1 MLMKG
6 VFYNE
11 YGSADVLRYTE
22 LADPRRGADQV
33 LIRVAACSVNPI
45 DWRLR
50 RGDARF
56 LFPFGFPRI
65 PGFDLAGT
73 IEAAPAHSGFQPGE
87 RVAAFLDHL
96 TGGAYAELAVCSP
109 QVVAKLP
116 ESVSFE
122 DGAALGLAGTTAVQS
137 LRDYG
142 RLGTGQHV
150 VITGAS
156 GGVGSLAV
164 QIAKSRGARVTAV
177 ASGTNHDLVMS
188 LGADRFVDYHQ
199 DRWLR
204 SVDDCDLFFDAAGK
218 CDFSDVKLILK
229 ADGRFIS
236 TEPNLKNVGLSLLT
250 AVVPGRTCRTM
261 LARANARDLRE
272 LISLCELGQ
281 LKVVH
286 NTTFPLPEAAEAHRH
301 GEQGKGV
308 GKIVLTVS
316 QGSFRS

>member
-1 MLMKG
+1 MKG
-6 VFYNE
+6 VCYNA
-11 YGSADVLRYTE
+11 YGPADVLRYTE
-22 LADPRRGADQV
+22 MADPRRNSEQV

-50 RGDARF
+50 QGEAKF
-56 LFPFGFPRI
+56 LLPFGFPRI
-65 PGFDLAGT
+65 PGYDLAGT
-73 IEAAPAHSGFQPGE
+73 IEAAPANSGFQPGE

-109 QVVAKLP
+109 NVVARLP
-116 ESVSFE
+116 DTLTLE
-122 DGAALGLAGTTAVQS
+122 DGAALGLAGSTALQS
-137 LRDYG
+137 LSQYG

-177 ASGTNHDLVMS
+177 ASGLNHDLVMS
-188 LGADRFVDYHQ
+188 LGADSFVDYHQ
-199 DRWLR
+199 NRWLR
-204 SVDDCDLFFDAAGK
+204 QVDDCDLFFDAAGK
-218 CDFSDVKLILK
+218 CDYLDARLVLK
-229 ADGRFIS
+229 PDGRFVS
-236 TEPNLKNVGLSLLT
+236 TEPNLKNLGWSLWT
-250 AVVPGRTCRTM
+250 AIAKGRTFRTM

-272 LISLCELGQ
+272 LISLCERGE
-281 LKVVH
+281 LKVVR
-286 NTTFPLPEAAEAHRH
+286 NTTFPLSEAAEAHRH

-316 QGSFRS
+316 

>member
-1 MLMKG
+1 MKG
-6 VFYNE
+6 ICYKE
-11 YGSADVLRYTE
+11 YGPADVLRYTE
-22 LADPRRGADQV
+22 LAEPRRGADQV

-50 RGDARF
+50 RGEARF

-65 PGFDLAGT
+65 PGYDLAGT
-73 IEAAPAHSGFQPGE
+73 IEAAPEQSGFQPGE

-109 QVVAKLP
+109 HVVAKLP
-116 ESVSFE
+116 DSVSLE
-122 DGAALGLAGTTAVQS
+122 DGAALGLAGTTALQS
-137 LRDYG
+137 LREYG

-177 ASGTNHDLVMS
+177 ASGANQDLVMS
-188 LGADRFVDYHQ
+188 LGADSFVDYHQ
-199 DRWLR
+199 NRWLR
-204 SVDDCDLFFDAAGK
+204 AVDDCDVFFDAAGK
-218 CDFSDVKLILK
+218 CDFSVVKLVLK
-229 ADGRFIS
+229 PDGRFVS
-236 TEPNLKNVGLSLLT
+236 TEPSLKNVGLSVWT
-250 AVVPGRTCRTM
+250 AVVPGLTCRTM

-272 LISLCELGQ
+272 LISLCERGQ
-281 LKVVH
+281 LRVVR
-286 NTTFPLPEAAEAHRH
+286 NTSFPLSEAAEAHRH

-316 QGSFRS
+316 Q